1 MKQRRKNP
9 NAVALGRSGAKAR
22 MRKIPPEV
30 RSEIARAAVNAR
42 WARARA
48 KAQEGEVGTE

>member
-22 MRKIPPEV
+22 MKKLLPEV
-30 RSEIARAAVNAR
+30 RSELARAAVNAR
-42 WARARA
+42 WARVRART
-48 KAQEGEVGTE
+48 QEGEVGTE

>member
-22 MRKIPPEV
+22 QKKLSPAV

-48 KAQEGEVGTE
+48 KAQEGGVGTQ